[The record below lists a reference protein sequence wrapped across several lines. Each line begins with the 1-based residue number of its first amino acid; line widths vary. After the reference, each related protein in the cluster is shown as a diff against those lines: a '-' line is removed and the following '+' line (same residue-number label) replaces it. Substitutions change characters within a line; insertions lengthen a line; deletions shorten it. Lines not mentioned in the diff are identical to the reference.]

1 MTFTS
6 IPIPDKMEEKYIKMY
21 FNELHHVLIY
31 DVLTFQR
38 KLYL

>member
-1 MTFTS
+1 MKLTS

-21 FNELHHVLIY
+21 FNKLHRALIY